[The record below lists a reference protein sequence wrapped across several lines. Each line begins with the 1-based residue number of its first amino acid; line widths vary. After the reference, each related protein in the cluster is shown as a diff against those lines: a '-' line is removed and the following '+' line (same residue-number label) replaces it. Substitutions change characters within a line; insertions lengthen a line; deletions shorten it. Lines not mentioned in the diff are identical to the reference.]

1 MKVLLIFMKMKEE
14 TDFNQ
19 IYIKIQELIQNGKN
33 SISVLEDQ
41 IDVELQL
48 EYFKQSKKILK
59 NFNKELALLEK
70 DELLNP
76 NTSIDCKKELLLSL
90 AKVDK
95 PEAYRV
101 IELYSKNPDEE
112 LNQWSKLALQES
124 KMVLETS
131 LLGKSP
137 IFISTGLGGQ
147 GDKLRYFIVLFAKE
161 DNEFE
166 KWQEELI
173 EKELIFNVQK
183 HDGVVETVDVKG
195 DKVLIDAL
203 LPFAVNIK
211 DALSDV
217 LKECNEMGDFLMKSF
232 IVTNIKRLEPEEIQ
246 KMVDQY
252 RMNINTI
259 EN

>member
-1 MKVLLIFMKMKEE
+1 MEDKA
-14 TDFNQ
+14 DFNQ
-19 IYIKIQELIQNGKN
+19 IYTKIQDLIQKGKN
-33 SISVLEDQ
+33 SISVLEEQ

-59 NFNKELALLEK
+59 SFNKELVLLEK

-95 PEAYRV
+95 PEAYR
-101 IELYSKNPDEE
+101 ILELYSKNPDEE
-112 LNQWSKLALQES
+112 LTQWSKLALQES

-131 LLGKSP
+131 LLGESP

-161 DNEFE
+161 DKEFE

-173 EKELIFNVQK
+173 EKELVFSIHK
-183 HDGVVETVDVKG
+183 HDGVIETVDVEG
-195 DKVLIDAL
+195 DKVLITAL
-203 LPFAVNIK
+203 LSITINIK
-211 DALSDV
+211 DALSEV

-232 IVTNIKRLEPEEIQ
+232 IVTNIKRLEPDEIQ

-252 RMNINTI
+252 RMNINSI